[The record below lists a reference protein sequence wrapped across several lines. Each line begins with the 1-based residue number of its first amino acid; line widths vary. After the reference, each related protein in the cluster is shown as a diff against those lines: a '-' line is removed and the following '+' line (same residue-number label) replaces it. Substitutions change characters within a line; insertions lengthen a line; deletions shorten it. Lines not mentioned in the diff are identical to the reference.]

1 MSTCESETPV
11 TTAQWC
17 RKTVQPPLLVRAQPA
32 DQDRAPVPLRQLLR
46 PAARLLMQTRPLE
59 ASLRRLRK
67 PIRPQAKRFRPPT
80 LHRAA
85 LLAASPVRTDSVQ
98 PPRQLHLT
106 AHRRRIRLRARRL
119 RTSMG
124 SVVTR
129 RPLVTRERLLPET
142 QRRRV

>member
-1 MSTCESETPV
+1 MSTCEWEIRV
-11 TTAQWC
+11 TTAQSC
-17 RKTVQPPLLVRAQPA
+17 RKTVQPPLRLQAQRV
-32 DQDRAPVPLRQLLR
+32 DRDRAPVRLRQLLR
-46 PAARLLMQTRPLE
+46 LAARLLTQTRPLE
-59 ASLRRLRK
+59 ASPRRLRK
-67 PIRPQAKRFRPPT
+67 PIRPQAKRFRSPT

-106 AHRRRIRLRARRL
+106 ANRRRIRIRARRL

-129 RPLVTRERLLPET
+129 RPVVTPAPVPPET